1 MNIRYRPPLQHIASV
16 RIALGILH
24 TFNLQAIKSDFLT
37 SKGDVSEEYSSKL
50 ISKITFLGD
59 KEQEKKISGII
70 RALVWELLR
79 WMFSHDEIV
88 YSNEIDFYDIYWY
101 SYGVIDRFET
111 AQTLIRKES
120 IDITRR
126 FVLACKY
133 YFKDHAQTLWKNLTE
148 FDQLVLGQDY
158 GSVKSMWFWI
168 DESHTDD
175 ITIFIQMYQGHSTK
189 IEEFTENYL
198 GLRCYFPSLGPEAR
212 YRCLS
217 YGLLE
222 GEIHHF
228 DLYLCFAALTIDEA
242 KDLFRHLSASN
253 RLRVMELFLYW
264 PLQFIFVEVLDQ
276 LWSLT
281 SHYNFR
287 NIFKFILEER
297 IDKNWE
303 DADYAQLVQN
313 IWARCPVSYKKSLG
327 KDRIYAKVELLF
339 TKKC

>member
-1 MNIRYRPPLQHIASV
+1 MNTRYRPPLQHIALV

-24 TFNLQAIKSDFLT
+24 TFNLQAIKNYFLT
-37 SKGDVSEEYSSKL
+37 SKGDVSEEYSSKI
-50 ISKITFLGD
+50 ISKITFLND
-59 KEQEKKISGII
+59 KEKEKKISGII
-70 RALVWELLR
+70 RALVWELLT
-79 WMFSHDEIV
+79 WKFSHDEIV
-88 YSNEIDFYDIYWY
+88 YDTEIDFSDICWY
-101 SYGVIDRFET
+101 SHGVIDRFKT
-111 AQTLIRKES
+111 ARILVRKES
-120 IDITRR
+120 IEINRR

-133 YFKDHAQTLWKNLTE
+133 YFKDHARTLWNNLSV
-148 FDQLVLGQDY
+148 FDKMVLGQDY

-168 DESHTDD
+168 DESQIDE
-175 ITIFIQMYQGHSTK
+175 ITYFIQMYREHSTK
-189 IEEFTENYL
+189 IEELTENYL
-198 GLRCYFPSLGPEAR
+198 GLRCYFTKLGPEDR

-228 DLYLCFAALTIDEA
+228 DLYLCFAELTIDEA
-242 KDLFRHLSASN
+242 KDLFRRLSASR

-287 NIFKFILEER
+287 NIVRFILEER

-303 DADYAQLVQN
+303 DIDYAQLVEN
-313 IWARCPVSYKKSLG
+313 IWARCPVPYKKRLE
-327 KDRIYAKVELLF
+327 KDKIYAKVELLL